1 MEQNPVILE
10 TRQLTKSF
18 GSKTAL
24 KEINL
29 SIYRGKIIGLL
40 GPNGSGKTTLIKL
53 ISGLIQPSGG
63 EIRINGSPIG
73 IESKNS
79 VAYLPD
85 KSYLNDWMRVA
96 DLVTMFGE
104 FYSNFDKELA
114 HKLVHDLG
122 IDEHAR
128 LRTLSKGNQE
138 KIQLILVMAR
148 KADLYVLDEPI
159 GGVDPATRDYILST
173 IIGNYNQEAAVVIST
188 HLIADVEKVLDDVIF
203 LNKGRVALEA
213 SVDAIREEKGMS
225 VDALFR
231 EVFKC

>member
-10 TRQLTKSF
+10 TRQLTKNF

-114 HKLVHDLG
+114 HKLIHDLG

-159 GGVDPATRDYILST
+159 GGVDPAAREYIINT
-173 IIGNYNQEAAVVIST
+173 IIGNYNENATVIIST
-188 HLIADVEKVLDDVIF
+188 HLIMEIENILDEAIF
-203 LNKGRVALEA
+203 LKNGEITIFDNCDR
-213 SVDAIREEKGMS
+213 IRQESGKSLDG
-225 VDALFR
+225 VFR
-231 EVFKC
+231 EVFRC

>member
-10 TRQLTKSF
+10 TRGLTKNF

-29 SIYRGKIIGLL
+29 SLYRGKIIGLL

-63 EIRINGSPIG
+63 EICINGKPIG

-85 KSYLNDWMRVA
+85 KSYLNDWMRVE

-114 HKLVHDLG
+114 HKLISDLG

-159 GGVDPATRDYILST
+159 GGVDPAAREYIINT
-173 IIGNYNQEAAVVIST
+173 IIGNYNENATVIIST
-188 HLIADVEKVLDDVIF
+188 HLIMEIENILDEAIF
-203 LNKGRVALEA
+203 LKNGEITIF
-213 SVDAIREEKGMS
+213 DNCDHIRQESGKSLDG
-225 VDALFR
+225 VFR
-231 EVFKC
+231 EVFRC

>member
-10 TRQLTKSF
+10 TRGLTKNF

-114 HKLVHDLG
+114 HKLIHDLRYKLF
-122 IDEHAR
+122 IAWNR
-128 LRTLSKGNQE
+128 SCAYNN
-138 KIQLILVMAR
+138 KI
-148 KADLYVLDEPI
+148 I
-159 GGVDPATRDYILST
+159 GGNGY
-173 IIGNYNQEAAVVIST
+173 AAMLVHS
-188 HLIADVEKVLDDVIF
+188 H
-203 LNKGRVALEA
+203 
-213 SVDAIREEKGMS
+213 S
-225 VDALFR
+225 
-231 EVFKC
+231 